1 MDQSDLPTATDQPTL
16 FDNIQTFFED
26 NLQTTTTDPP
36 RPAPSSRG
44 PQTSPDIF
52 STDRRRR
59 PFSSRSRARQPI
71 DRTPDV
77 AEPATTTSRR
87 RRPEPAAVSREQPRR
102 LTGFREQPRRQ
113 EDAFRPN
120 SVVAAADFE
129 DESDVTRPEEALFNL
144 VQESLEDQS
153 SGSFGQPTLPA
164 TSRQNDKFI
173 PSRSTDTF
181 AAFRNPSTQPPTA
194 NRRPP
199 LAAPFSRKPAA
210 KPFSNVES
218 LALATLVEPEDAV
231 NPDLE
236 YEYYYDYLDTPDT
249 AHKADYDL
257 VPLANKVI
265 NSNSLSLSF

>member
-1 MDQSDLPTATDQPTL
+1 
-16 FDNIQTFFED
+16 
-26 NLQTTTTDPP
+26 
-36 RPAPSSRG
+36 
-44 PQTSPDIF
+44 
-52 STDRRRR
+52 
-59 PFSSRSRARQPI
+59 
-71 DRTPDV
+71 
-77 AEPATTTSRR
+77 
-87 RRPEPAAVSREQPRR
+87 
-102 LTGFREQPRRQ
+102 
-113 EDAFRPN
+113 
-120 SVVAAADFE
+120 
-129 DESDVTRPEEALFNL
+129 VTRPEEALFNL

-257 VPLANKVI
+257 VPLANKVRI
-265 NSNSLSLSF
+265 QANGVPHCLDVGVFPHPFSCKQFVNCFRNPGQGITGSIYKCPSYLAFDPVGGRCNWVSEIVCAKS